1 MKKITLVSFFF
12 LLIFNHVSANTKI
25 VYVDMNAIVSN
36 SKPGSSIL
44 NQLNTLSKKNLEKFK
59 KKEKILKEKE
69 TKIISQKNVL
79 AESEFQKNIEDLK
92 LDIEKYNIEKKQ
104 SITNFNKIRI
114 DSTNKLLKLI
124 NPILSDYSES
134 NSIAIILQKKNIIV
148 GKKELDV
155 TNEIIQIVDE
165 NIREFTIK

>member
-12 LLIFNHVSANTKI
+12 LLIFNLVSANTKI

-44 NQLNTLSKKNLEKFK
+44 NQLNTLNKKNLENFK
-59 KKEKILKEKE
+59 KKEKILKKKE

-79 AESEFQKNIEDLK
+79 AESEFQTNIEDLK

-114 DSTNKLLKLI
+114 DNTNKLLKLI

-155 TNEIIQIVDE
+155 TNEIIQIIDE
-165 NIREFTIK
+165 NISEFTIK

>member
-104 SITNFNKIRI
+104 SITNFTKIRI

>member
-12 LLIFNHVSANTKI
+12 LLIFNLVSANTKI

-44 NQLNTLSKKNLEKFK
+44 NQLNTLNKKNLENFK

-79 AESEFQKNIEDLK
+79 AESEFQTNIEDLK

-114 DSTNKLLKLI
+114 DNTNKLLKLI

-155 TNEIIQIVDE
+155 TNEIIQIIDE
-165 NIREFTIK
+165 NISEFTIK